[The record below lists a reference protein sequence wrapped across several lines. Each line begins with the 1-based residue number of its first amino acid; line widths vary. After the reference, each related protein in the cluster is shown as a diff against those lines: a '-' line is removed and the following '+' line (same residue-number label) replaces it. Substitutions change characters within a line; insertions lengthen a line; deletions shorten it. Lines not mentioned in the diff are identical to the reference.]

1 MWGTNTPHTDIC
13 EDISDHVEQIHAL
26 LETEFSLKLLSYSV
40 NIIVDIRAVQ
50 LLWHQLRVSVLVLK
64 ERLLQGLQDSNG
76 NFTRQTDILQA
87 FSQDQ
92 DQDQT
97 RVDDLTEVDDCGRL
111 TIRCSRDYFSLD
123 CGITAFELSDY
134 SPGDGPPHH
143 PLDPQHLQD
152 PRPGADHPETQDPY
166 YLQDPRPGA
175 DHPETQDPYYLQDP
189 RPGPDPQTQDPYYLQ
204 DPRPGP
210 DPQTQTRIQP
220 GSPSGPPEP
229 TPAHTSDPAPSA
241 PSRHC
246 GMFHPS
252 EPSASKRPLLGG
264 GGGGGGGRGG
274 GGAASPTQPSL
285 AKRAALDPGP
295 SPGGPEGPGSPPLLE
310 PDHSAT
316 FWLELDSGYP
326 ETPAHLQTPGGG
338 EGSRTPER
346 PSSLAGAT
354 GETPRPARDPPSS
367 RGPSETPPPGRGASD
382 SPVPSSGRGALS
394 SCSDMEASGEE
405 SDPRAPGARRPG
417 PQGKDHWFGSEEFLA
432 LPDQLRH
439 TELLA
444 INLESLTQALPL
456 RSSCDLDQQGLQDI
470 DDWDLSEVSPDC
482 YLPLEDTAYPQS
494 RHHHFNIGRF
504 SPASSSDVPHSLDDS
519 IESGPLSEL
528 LSEEDEGRSSGSV
541 APPVAGQGT
550 TALVSQLLEGIQHHD
565 PHILRKIE
573 GFVTRLDVFIEW
585 LKDALLSTDN
595 WTPPR
600 HDLDHLRDYLDTHL
614 PTRVHQRRRCLE
626 PTGGSLLSDH
636 LCNARPPLLLPR
648 GALTPALG
656 GGGRGGGRKRGISF
670 QRHPAAPHPRVPRG
684 AGANY
689 RRAYLAGTGAGR
701 QPPHLSSHHRPGLQ
715 EPRTPAPPLDDRC
728 YVHPLRSPGRIILI
742 TNVTFSRVLIGGC
755 GGYSAD

>member
-1 MWGTNTPHTDIC
+1 MSVVALSPIGGEPTSPMITSVTMTHSNSLEEAVFPGHTPCRQRRAPPLHAGADWKVLLHLPEVQTWLRAAAGRVSQLTHSAGQDAEHRHIDTHLLQLKDIC

-97 RVDDLTEVDDCGRL
+97 RVDDLTEEDDCGRL

-134 SPGDGPPHH
+134 SPGDGPH
-143 PLDPQHLQD
+143 PLLDPQHLQD
-152 PRPGADHPETQDPY
+152 PETQDPY
-166 YLQDPRPGA
+166 YLQDPSPGP
-175 DHPETQDPYYLQDP
+175 DPETQEPYYLQDRSPGPDPETQDPYYLQDP
-189 RPGPDPQTQDPYYLQ
+189 SPGPDPE
-204 DPRPGP
+204 
-210 DPQTQTRIQP
+210 TQTRIQP
-220 GSPSGPPEP
+220 GTPSGPPEP
-229 TPAHTSDPAPSA
+229 TPTHTSAPAPSA

-246 GMFHPS
+246 GMFHQG
-252 EPSASKRPLLGG
+252 EPSASKRPL
-264 GGGGGGGRGG
+264 
-274 GGAASPTQPSL
+274 ASPTQPSL
-285 AKRAALDPGP
+285 AKRAALVPGP
-295 SPGGPEGPGSPPLLE
+295 SPGGPEGPGSPPASLLSQGEEGLRRLPLLE

-367 RGPSETPPPGRGASD
+367 PGPLATPPPGRGASD

-405 SDPRAPGARRPG
+405 SDPRAPGARRTARHPG

-456 RSSCDLDQQGLQDI
+456 RSSCDLDQRGLQDI

-504 SPASSSDVPHSLDDS
+504 SPSSSSDVPHSLDDS

-541 APPVAGQGT
+541 APAPPVAGQGT

-614 PTRVHQRRRCLE
+614 VRPTPV
-626 PTGGSLLSDH
+626 
-636 LCNARPPLLLPR
+636 
-648 GALTPALG
+648 
-656 GGGRGGGRKRGISF
+656 
-670 QRHPAAPHPRVPRG
+670 
-684 AGANY
+684 
-689 RRAYLAGTGAGR
+689 
-701 QPPHLSSHHRPGLQ
+701 
-715 EPRTPAPPLDDRC
+715 
-728 YVHPLRSPGRIILI
+728 
-742 TNVTFSRVLIGGC
+742 
-755 GGYSAD
+755 

>member
-1 MWGTNTPHTDIC
+1 MRSQLQPATQTFTMSVVALSPIGGEPTSPMITSVTMTHSNSLEEAVFPGHTPCRQRRAPPLHAGADWKVLLHLPEVQTWLRAAAGRVSQLTHSAGQDAEHRHIDTHLLQLKDIC

-97 RVDDLTEVDDCGRL
+97 RVDDLTEVDDCGRR

-134 SPGDGPPHH
+134 SPGDGPHQL
-143 PLDPQHLQD
+143 LDPQHLQD
-152 PRPGADHPETQDPY
+152 PSPGADPETQDPY
-166 YLQDPRPGA
+166 YLQDPSPGP
-175 DHPETQDPYYLQDP
+175 DPETQDPYYLQDP
-189 RPGPDPQTQDPYYLQ
+189 SPGPDPETQDPYYLQ
-204 DPRPGP
+204 DPSPGP
-210 DPQTQTRIQP
+210 DPETQTRIQP
-220 GSPSGPPEP
+220 GTPSGPPEP
-229 TPAHTSDPAPSA
+229 TPTHTSAPAPSA

-246 GMFHPS
+246 GMFHQALRYGSGLHPNNGARL
-252 EPSASKRPLLGG
+252 ASPLRGHADGGRPWLGG
-264 GGGGGGGRGG
+264 GSLFYRPLWSSAPSRAGQREPALAPGPRTLGAGGRR
-274 GGAASPTQPSL
+274 AAPLPSL
-285 AKRAALDPGP
+285 L
-295 SPGGPEGPGSPPLLE
+295 SQVGGRPEGGLPLLE

-326 ETPAHLQTPGGG
+326 ESPAHLQTPGGG
-338 EGSRTPER
+338 EGSWTPER

-367 RGPSETPPPGRGASD
+367 PGPLATPPPGRGASD

-405 SDPRAPGARRPG
+405 SDPRAPGARRTARHPG

-456 RSSCDLDQQGLQDI
+456 RSSCDLDQRGLQDI

-504 SPASSSDVPHSLDDS
+504 SPSSSSDVPHSLDDS

-541 APPVAGQGT
+541 APAPPEAGQGT

-565 PHILRKIE
+565 P
-573 GFVTRLDVFIEW
+573 T
-585 LKDALLSTDN
+585 S
-595 WTPPR
+595 
-600 HDLDHLRDYLDTHL
+600 
-614 PTRVHQRRRCLE
+614 
-626 PTGGSLLSDH
+626 S
-636 LCNARPPLLLPR
+636 
-648 GALTPALG
+648 
-656 GGGRGGGRKRGISF
+656 GR
-670 QRHPAAPHPRVPRG
+670 
-684 AGANY
+684 
-689 RRAYLAGTGAGR
+689 
-701 QPPHLSSHHRPGLQ
+701 
-715 EPRTPAPPLDDRC
+715 
-728 YVHPLRSPGRIILI
+728 
-742 TNVTFSRVLIGGC
+742 
-755 GGYSAD
+755 